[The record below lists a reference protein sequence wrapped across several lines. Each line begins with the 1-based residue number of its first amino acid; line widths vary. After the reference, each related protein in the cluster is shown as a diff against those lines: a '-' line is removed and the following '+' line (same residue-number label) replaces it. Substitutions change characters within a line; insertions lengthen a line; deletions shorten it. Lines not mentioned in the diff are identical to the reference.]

1 MRVHLVSLQAESYPL
16 TTTPLAIITLGAFL
30 RSRHNGVSVTYT
42 DLQLSDLEADLLP
55 ALDAERPDIIGISA
69 QYGTLRQAGL
79 LLDRL
84 RQEGW
89 FDRSRVVAGNVLPT
103 YAYPWLLERYP
114 DLLCC
119 VGRGEM
125 FLLRLVSQVAKGEV
139 DPRRLPGCAWSE
151 AGRPTLSDANR
162 FELELLPPADW
173 DGLFARYTP
182 GLYEEVWVEASR
194 GCPHKKSGWG
204 CTYCAIMPDAGSRDW
219 RPRGKDSVLTE
230 LSVLARYGISHI
242 RFADEEWMAD
252 QPERALT
259 FSNELYGLRREL
271 LDDGIPMPTFDMA
284 MRVDDVIRRNRRGGN
299 GDLLDMG
306 AHLDHKNNHKRIEAL
321 RRLHEIG
328 LKQIYLGI
336 ESGAA
341 GQLRRYY
348 KGVRPEDNELALNTL
363 TDLGIQAA
371 CGWIM
376 FDPMVTPAELQEN
389 VAFIRRNDLLPASP
403 HDSFVTYPLSRMRP
417 LEGSPSVKVLRD
429 QDLLGPRTATIVEY
443 EVRYEDPVVAGIVDQ
458 VVEWERGIA
467 RPALYAL
474 KNRVARMAWRD
485 GRPPE
490 DDRMLADLYF
500 ALKRLDLA
508 LADELSRAALNG
520 CGESGLAAV
529 RFRLEEERS
538 SLVGGVRGAT
548 PILTGAADPAA

>member
-30 RSRHNGVSVTYT
+30 KSRNRDVSVTYT

-55 ALDAERPDIIGISA
+55 ALSAERPDIIGISA
-69 QYGTLRQAGL
+69 QYGTLRQTEL
-79 LLDRL
+79 TLDRL

-89 FDRSRVVAGNVLPT
+89 FRRSRVVAGNVLPT
-103 YAYPWLLERYP
+103 YAYSWLLEKYP

-119 VGRGEM
+119 IGRGEM
-125 FLLRLVSQVAKGEV
+125 FLLQLVSQLARGGV
-139 DPRRLPGCAWSE
+139 DPGRLPGCAWSV
-151 AGRPTLSDANR
+151 AGEVTLSDANR

-173 DGLFARYTP
+173 DALFARYTP

-219 RPRGKDSVLTE
+219 RPRSEDSVLTE
-230 LSVLARYGISHI
+230 LSVLAHYGISHI

-252 QPERALT
+252 QPERALA
-259 FSNELYGLRREL
+259 FSTALHDLRREL
-271 LDDGIPMPTFDMA
+271 RDDGIPMPTFDMA

-299 GDLLDMG
+299 ADLLAMG
-306 AHLDHKNNHKRIEAL
+306 AHLDHKNNHMRIEAL
-321 RRLHEIG
+321 RHLRETG

-336 ESGAA
+336 ESGSA

-363 TDLGIQAA
+363 NDLGIQAA

-376 FDPMVTPAELQEN
+376 FDPMVTPAEIQEN
-389 VAFIRRNDLLPASP
+389 VAFVRRNDLLPASP
-403 HDSFVTYPLSRMRP
+403 NDSFVTYPLSRMRP
-417 LEGSPSVKVLRD
+417 LEGSPSVKVLRE
-429 QDLLGPRTATIVEY
+429 QRLLGPRTANIVEY
-443 EVRYEDPVVAGIVDQ
+443 EVRYENSAVGEIVNQ

-467 RPALYAL
+467 RPTMYAL
-474 KNRVARMAWRD
+474 KNRIARMAWQD
-485 GRPPE
+485 GRLAE
-490 DDRMLADLYF
+490 DDKVLADLYF
-500 ALKRLDLA
+500 ALKKLDLD
-508 LADELSRAALNG
+508 LADELSRAVLD
-520 CGESGLAAV
+520 GLDETELATV
-529 RFRLEEERS
+529 RLQLEEERS
-538 SLVGGVRGAT
+538 SLVGRVREAT
-548 PILTGAADPAA
+548 PILM